1 MGEGGDN
8 VNGEADKERANGG
21 VDGTKEGESSAPAMT
36 NTGMSPTACNND
48 SAFLA
53 ERMVSDDNLLIS

>member
-21 VDGTKEGESSAPAMT
+21 VDGTKEGEYDGQEPYRDHHGQSHQCT
-36 NTGMSPTACNND
+36 
-48 SAFLA
+48 LA
-53 ERMVSDDNLLIS
+53 

>member
-21 VDGTKEGESSAPAMT
+21 VDGTKEGEYDGQEPYGDHHGQSHQCT
-36 NTGMSPTACNND
+36 
-48 SAFLA
+48 LA
-53 ERMVSDDNLLIS
+53 